1 VPFGPHAGLARS
13 VNVTEATVSST
24 IVRAAIAIGQP
35 FGQSVGRGEVRLKTF
50 INTLFVCSVLL
61 GGCTH
66 KEPTSPPP
74 ADQEKKS
81 DPRAT
86 ATAKQT
92 LDELGSTPATALDLG
107 LQRLRSEFV
116 PQFDKQLR
124 TQGIF
129 PSLDA
134 SSYSAN
140 PQFGFVLVRLDRS
153 DDDVRDRVITISVT
167 TPVTGDYASDKRV
180 AELQA
185 LENKIVSA
193 VRSSFGGSC
202 AENQKPDVK
211 DHAIC
216 TAADDFYNWFE
227 PTSVDGTGQQ
237 GNIQYRAA
245 YNLYSLVRVKVS
257 GKLDGMGEHKLV
269 DVTCTGPLIK
279 DDVKC
284 TTSGYP

>member
-1 VPFGPHAGLARS
+1 
-13 VNVTEATVSST
+13 
-24 IVRAAIAIGQP
+24 
-35 FGQSVGRGEVRLKTF
+35 LKTF
-50 INTLFVCSVLL
+50 INSLFLCSALL

-66 KEPTSPPP
+66 KEPANPPP
-74 ADQEKKS
+74 ADQQKKP
-81 DPRAT
+81 DPRAR
-86 ATAKQT
+86 ATPKQT
-92 LDELGSTPATALDLG
+92 LDELSSTPATALDLG

-134 SSYSAN
+134 PYSAN

-153 DDDVRDRVITISVT
+153 DDDVRDRVITISVR

-202 AENQKPDVK
+202 AENQQPDVK
-211 DHAIC
+211 DHTIC
-216 TAADDFYNWFE
+216 RAADDFYNWFE
-227 PTSVDGTGQQ
+227 PTSVDGAGQQ
-237 GNIQYRAA
+237 GIVQYRAA
-245 YNLYSLVRVKVS
+245 YNLYSLVRVKAS
-257 GKLDGMGEHKLV
+257 GKLDGVGEHKVV